1 VLHQDLGLQAFKV
14 AEDRSN
20 STHSAIALEAEDA
33 VFAHDVAF
41 NHDLVPCLRMT
52 HIVDWNIV
60 VLAPE
65 KRHSGEGY
73 GVAQHIESR
82 GLALALGDDPVL
94 NADVFA

>member
-1 VLHQDLGLQAFKV
+1 MPPHL
-14 AEDRSN
+14 
-20 STHSAIALEAEDA
+20 
-33 VFAHDVAF
+33 
-41 NHDLVPCLRMT
+41 T

-65 KRHSGEGY
+65 KRHSGEWY
-73 GVAQHIESR
+73 GVPQHIESR